1 MTLKRNPN
9 FPFAPAKS
17 PLFYGWI
24 AMFAGT
30 IGVLCSIPGQTMGVS
45 VFTNYLISSLQ
56 LSRDALS
63 LAYLIGTVASSLF
76 LTYAGKIY
84 DKFGARFTAII
95 AALGLGVT
103 LILFSFSH
111 LLTEAISQYI
121 NIGFSTVSF
130 ILISLLFFFLRFS
143 GQGVLT
149 LASRNMIMKWFD
161 QRRGLANSISS
172 AFQSF
177 GFAVS
182 PLFIALIITRFDWS
196 TAYQIL
202 ALLTFIFVVFA
213 FLFYRDNPEECGLIP
228 DGKIIEPKVKSLPTF
243 QTKKQYTLK
252 EARST
257 WVFWVFALSLSFNT
271 FFITGFTFNIISIFE
286 SCGLSEQKALGVF
299 IPASI
304 ISIITAIAGNILSD
318 YIRMQKLLVVFLIG
332 CLLASLG
339 VAILDYKIG
348 YYVLILGNGIMGG
361 LFSVL
366 ASITWPRFYGRQNL
380 GAISGFAMSLVVF
393 SSAIAPLFF
402 SRIYTLTDSY
412 RIAGYAGVVSVVI
425 LLIFSVKA
433 KNPQLQ

>member
-1 MTLKRNPN
+1 MKRNPN
-9 FPFAPAKS
+9 FPFAPSKS
-17 PLFYGWI
+17 PFFYGWI
-24 AMFAGT
+24 AMIAGT

-45 VFTNYLISSLQ
+45 VFTNYLIDSLQ

-63 LAYLIGTVASSLF
+63 SAYLLGTVASSLF

-84 DKFGARFTAII
+84 DRFGARFTAII

-111 LLTEAISQYI
+111 LLSESISKYI
-121 NIGFSTVSF
+121 NIEFSTVSF
-130 ILISLLFFFLRFS
+130 ILISLLFFSLRFS

-196 TAYQIL
+196 IAYQTL
-202 ALLTFIFVVFA
+202 ALLTFLFVVFA
-213 FLFYRDNPEECGLIP
+213 FFFYRDNPEECGLIP
-228 DGKIIEPKVKSLPTF
+228 DGKIIEPKVKSNPTF

-252 EARST
+252 EARNT
-257 WVFWVFALSLSFNT
+257 WVFWVFALSLSFNS
-271 FFITGFTFNIISIFE
+271 FFITGFTFNVISIFE
-286 SCGLSEQKALGVF
+286 SYGFSEQKALSIF

-318 YIRMQKLLVVFLIG
+318 YIKMQKILIVFLVG

-339 VAILDYKIG
+339 LAILEYRIG

-366 ASITWPRFYGRQNL
+366 ASITWPRFYGRKHL
-380 GAISGFAMSLVVF
+380 GAISGLSMSLIVF
-393 SSAIAPLFF
+393 SSALAPLFF
-402 SRIYTLTDSY
+402 SRIHTITDSY
-412 RIAGYAGVVSVVI
+412 RLAGYAGLVCVVI

>member
-1 MTLKRNPN
+1 LKRNPN
-9 FPFAPAKS
+9 FPFAPAKF
-17 PLFYGWI
+17 PFFYGWI
-24 AMFAGT
+24 SIIAGT
-30 IGVLCSIPGQTMGVS
+30 IGILCSIPGQTMGVS
-45 VFTNYLISSLQ
+45 VFTNYLIDVLQ

-63 LAYLIGTVASSLF
+63 SAYLIGTVASSLF

-84 DKFGARFTAII
+84 DKFGARFTAMI
-95 AALGLGVT
+95 AAFGLGVT

-111 LLTEAISQYI
+111 LLSESISNYS

-130 ILISLLFFFLRFS
+130 ILISFLFFFLRFS

-161 QRRGLANSISS
+161 QRRGFANSISS

-182 PLFIALIITRFDWS
+182 PLFIALLITRFNWS
-196 TAYQIL
+196 VAYQIL
-202 ALLTFIFVVFA
+202 AVLTFIFFVFA

-228 DGKIIEPKVKSLPTF
+228 DGKIIEPKQKSNPTF

-257 WVFWVFALSLSFNT
+257 WVFWVFAISLSFNS
-271 FFITGFTFNIISIFE
+271 FFITGFTFNVISIFE
-286 SCGLSEQKALGVF
+286 SCGFSQQKALSVF

-318 YIRMQKLLVVFLIG
+318 YIKMQKLLVVFLVG

-339 VAILDYKIG
+339 LAILEYTIG
-348 YYVLILGNGIMGG
+348 FYVLIIGNGIMGG

-366 ASITWPRFYGRQNL
+366 AAITWPRFYGRKHL
-380 GAISGFAMSLVVF
+380 GAISGLSMSLIVF
-393 SSAIAPLFF
+393 SSAMAPLFF
-402 SRIYTLTDSY
+402 SRIFTLTDSY
-412 RIAGYAGVVSVVI
+412 RLAGYAGVVCVVV
-425 LLIFSVKA
+425 LLIFSLKA

>member
-1 MTLKRNPN
+1 MKKNPN

-24 AMFAGT
+24 AMIAGT
-30 IGVLCSIPGQTMGVS
+30 IGVICSIPGQTMGVS
-45 VFTNYLISSLQ
+45 VFTNYLIDSLQ

-63 LAYLIGTVASSLF
+63 SAYLIGTVSSSLF

-95 AALGLGVT
+95 AALGLAAT
-103 LILFSFSH
+103 LMLFSYSH
-111 LLTEAISQYI
+111 LLSESISESI
-121 NIGFSTVSF
+121 SIGFSTVSF

-149 LASRNMIMKWFD
+149 LSSRNMIMKWFD
-161 QRRGLANSISS
+161 QRRGIANSISS

-196 TAYQIL
+196 IAYQIL
-202 ALLTFIFVVFA
+202 AILTVLFIIFA
-213 FLFYRDNPEECGLIP
+213 FIFYRDNPEECGLIP
-228 DGKIIEPKVKSLPTF
+228 DGKMIKPKVKSLPTF

-257 WVFWVFALSLSFNT
+257 WVFWAFALSLSFSA
-271 FFITGFTFNIISIFE
+271 FIVTGFTFNVISIFG
-286 SCGLSEQKALGVF
+286 SCGFSEQKALGVF
-299 IPASI
+299 VPASI
-304 ISIITAIAGNILSD
+304 ISIITAITGNILSD
-318 YIRMQKLLVVFLIG
+318 YIRMQKLLFIFLIG

-339 VAILDYKIG
+339 IAILDYKIG

-361 LFSVL
+361 LYSVL
-366 ASITWPRFYGRQNL
+366 VAISWPRFFGRKHL
-380 GAISGFAMSLVVF
+380 GAISGLSMSLVVF
-393 SSAIAPLFF
+393 SSAFAPLFF
-402 SRIYTLTDSY
+402 SRIYTLTNSY
-412 RIAGYAGVVSVVI
+412 CLAGYIGIACVVL
-425 LLIFSVKA
+425 LLILSIKA

>member
-1 MTLKRNPN
+1 MKRNPN
-9 FPFAPAKS
+9 FPFAPKKS
-17 PLFYGWI
+17 PFFYGWI
-24 AMFAGT
+24 AMIAGT

-45 VFTNYLISSLQ
+45 VFTNYLIESLQ

-63 LAYLIGTVASSLF
+63 SAYLIGTVASSFF

-84 DKFGARFTAII
+84 DKFGARFTAMI
-95 AALGLGVT
+95 AAFGLGVT

-111 LLTEAISQYI
+111 VVSESISKHI
-121 NIGFSTVSF
+121 NIGFSTISF

-149 LASRNMIMKWFD
+149 LASRNMVMKWFD

-182 PLFIALIITRFDWS
+182 PLFIALIITHFNWS
-196 TAYQIL
+196 IAYQIL
-202 ALLTFIFVVFA
+202 ALLTFIFVIFA

-228 DGKIIEPKVKSLPTF
+228 DGKIIEPKQKNTPTF

-252 EARST
+252 EARGT
-257 WVFWVFALSLSFNT
+257 WVFWIFALALSFNA
-271 FFITGFTFNIISIFE
+271 FFITGFTFNVISIFE
-286 SCGLSEQKALGVF
+286 SCGFSEQKALSVF
-299 IPASI
+299 VPASI

-318 YIRMQKLLVVFLIG
+318 YIKMQKLLVVFLVG

-339 VAILDYKIG
+339 VAILEYEIG
-348 YYVLILGNGIMGG
+348 FYVLIIGNGIMGG

-366 ASITWPRFYGRQNL
+366 AAITWPRFYGRKNL
-380 GAISGFAMSLVVF
+380 GAISGLSMSLIVF
-393 SSAIAPLFF
+393 SSAMAPLFF

-412 RIAGYAGVVSVVI
+412 RLAGYAGVVCVVI
-425 LLIFSVKA
+425 LLFFSIKA

>member
-1 MTLKRNPN
+1 MKRNPN
-9 FPFAPAKS
+9 FPFAPSKS
-17 PLFYGWI
+17 PFFYGWI
-24 AMFAGT
+24 AMIAGT

-45 VFTNYLISSLQ
+45 VFTNYLIDSLQ

-63 LAYLIGTVASSLF
+63 SAYLLGTVASSLF

-84 DKFGARFTAII
+84 DRFGARFTAMI
-95 AALGLGVT
+95 AALGLGIT

-111 LLTEAISQYI
+111 LLSESISKYI
-121 NIGFSTVSF
+121 NIEFSTVSF
-130 ILISLLFFFLRFS
+130 ILISLLFFSLRFS

-196 TAYQIL
+196 IAYQTL
-202 ALLTFIFVVFA
+202 ALLTFLFVVFA
-213 FLFYRDNPEECGLIP
+213 FFFYRDNPEECGLIP
-228 DGKIIEPKVKSLPTF
+228 DGKIIEPKVKSNPTF

-252 EARST
+252 EARNT
-257 WVFWVFALSLSFNT
+257 WVFWVFALSLSFNS
-271 FFITGFTFNIISIFE
+271 FFITGFTFNVISIFE
-286 SCGLSEQKALGVF
+286 SYGFSEQKALSIF

-318 YIRMQKLLVVFLIG
+318 YIKMQKILIVFLVG

-339 VAILDYKIG
+339 LAILEYRIG

-366 ASITWPRFYGRQNL
+366 ASITWPRFYGRKHL
-380 GAISGFAMSLVVF
+380 GAISGLSMSLIVF
-393 SSAIAPLFF
+393 SSALAPLFF
-402 SRIYTLTDSY
+402 SRIHTITDSY
-412 RIAGYAGVVSVVI
+412 RLAGYAGLVCVVI

>member
-17 PLFYGWI
+17 PFFYGWI
-24 AMFAGT
+24 VMIIGT
-30 IGVLCSIPGQTMGVS
+30 LGVLCSIPGQTMGVS
-45 VFTNYLISSLQ
+45 VFTNYLIESLQ

-63 LAYLIGTVASSLF
+63 SAYLIGTVASSLF

-95 AALGLGVT
+95 AALGLGLT
-103 LILFSFSH
+103 LILFSFSQ
-111 LLTEAISQYI
+111 LFSESISQYI

-149 LASRNMIMKWFD
+149 LASRNMVMKWFD

-196 TAYQIL
+196 IAYQIL
-202 ALLTFIFVVFA
+202 AFLTFIFVVLA

-228 DGKIIEPKVKSLPTF
+228 DGKIIEPKVKNLPTF

-257 WVFWVFALSLSFNT
+257 WVFWVFALSLSFNA
-271 FFITGFTFNIISIFE
+271 FFITGFTFNVISIFE
-286 SCGLSEQKALGVF
+286 SCGFSEQKALSVF
-299 IPASI
+299 VPASI

-318 YIRMQKLLVVFLIG
+318 YIKMQKLLFVYLIG

-339 VAILDYKIG
+339 VAILDYQIG
-348 YYVLILGNGIMGG
+348 YYVLIVGNGIMGG
-361 LFSVL
+361 LYAVIV
-366 ASITWPRFYGRQNL
+366 AITWPRFYGRKHL
-380 GAISGFAMSLVVF
+380 GAISGLSMSLVVF
-393 SSAIAPLFF
+393 SSAFAPLFF
-402 SRIYTLTDSY
+402 SRIYTLTNSY
-412 RIAGYAGVVSVVI
+412 RLAGYAGLVCVVI
-425 LLIFSVKA
+425 LLIFSIKA
-433 KNPQLQ
+433 KNPQLK

>member
-1 MTLKRNPN
+1 MKRNPN

-63 LAYLIGTVASSLF
+63 LAYLIGTVGSSLF

-84 DKFGARFTAII
+84 DKFGSRFTAII

-111 LLTEAISQYI
+111 LLSEAISQYI

-172 AFQSF
+172 ALQSF

-202 ALLTFIFVVFA
+202 ALLTFIFVIFA

-243 QTKKQYTLK
+243 KTKKQYTLK
-252 EARST
+252 EAKST
-257 WVFWVFALSLSFNT
+257 WVFWVFALSLSFNS

-286 SCGLSEQKALGVF
+286 SCGLSEEKALGVF

-304 ISIITAIAGNILSD
+304 ISIITAISGNILSD

-332 CLLASLG
+332 CLLSSLG
-339 VAILDYKIG
+339 VAILDYEIG
-348 YYVLILGNGIMGG
+348 YYVLILGTGIMGG

-366 ASITWPRFYGRQNL
+366 ASITWPRFYGRKNL

>member
-1 MTLKRNPN
+1 MKRNPN
-9 FPFAPAKS
+9 FPFAPKKS

-24 AMFAGT
+24 AMIAGT
-30 IGVLCSIPGQTMGVS
+30 VGVICSIPGQTMGVS
-45 VFTNYLISSLQ
+45 VFTNYLIDSLQ

-63 LAYLIGTVASSLF
+63 SAYLIGTVASSLF
-76 LTYAGKIY
+76 LTYAGKLY
-84 DKFGARFTAII
+84 DKFGARFTAMI
-95 AALGLGVT
+95 AAFGLTVT
-103 LILFSFSH
+103 LVLFSFSNH
-111 LLTEAISQYI
+111 LSGSISHFTDI
-121 NIGFSTVSF
+121 DFSTVSF
-130 ILISLLFFFLRFS
+130 LLISLLFFFLRFS

-161 QRRGLANSISS
+161 QRRGFANSISS

-182 PLFIALIITRFDWS
+182 PLFIAVLITRFNWS
-196 TAYQIL
+196 VTYQIL
-202 ALLTFIFVVFA
+202 ATLTLLFILFA
-213 FLFYRDNPEECGLIP
+213 YIFYRDNPEECGLIP
-228 DGKIIEPKVKSLPTF
+228 DGKIIEPRQKNNPTF

-252 EARST
+252 EAKST
-257 WVFWVFALSLSFNT
+257 WVFWVFALSLSFNA
-271 FFITGFTFNIISIFE
+271 FFITGFTFNVISIFE
-286 SCGLSEQKALGVF
+286 SCGFSEQKALSVF

-304 ISIITAIAGNILSD
+304 ISIITAITGNILSD
-318 YIRMQKLLVVFLIG
+318 YIKMQTLLIVFLIG

-339 VAILDYKIG
+339 IAILDYKIG

-366 ASITWPRFYGRQNL
+366 ASITWPRFYGRQHL
-380 GAISGFAMSLVVF
+380 GAISGLSMSLIVF

-412 RIAGYAGVVSVVI
+412 RIAGYTGVVCVVI